1 MPLRMPTR
9 TSRFGRVTAALM
21 AASLGVAAASLDAQ
35 KPREPLPAEP
45 LGSGAEAIFP
55 VLEGWG
61 PHKDGSTVILL
72 GYYNRN
78 RSTAFDIPI
87 GPDNRIEPGGPDYG
101 QPTHFEPSQQH
112 GVFAIKVP
120 AAFGTSKL
128 TWTLR
133 VNGQESKVAFWLNPP
148 YWVDFFKNAASG
160 NEPPVVRFALDGSPF
175 TGPPLGMAQTLTGT
189 VGQPV
194 TLRLWAS
201 DVAGPREGPDAEL
214 AEIRRRTAPV
224 VDPVAIVG
232 DSVFGGA
239 ARRSDPPPRADVLV
253 HWHKYRGPGPVVF
266 APARVPVV
274 TGGDPAAVVEAST
287 TAAFSVPG
295 EYVLRAQISDESG
308 ESGGGDQCCWTTVH
322 VKVTVR

>member
-1 MPLRMPTR
+1 MSTPM
-9 TSRFGRVTAALM
+9 SRSRRVTAAALVVCG
-21 AASLGVAAASLDAQ
+21 SVIAAAAGEQ

-45 LGSGAEAIFP
+45 MGSGAEAIFP

-78 RSTAFDIPI
+78 RSTSFDIPI

-101 QPTHFEPSQQH
+101 QPTHFEPFQQH

-120 AAFGTSKL
+120 PGFGTSKL
-128 TWTLR
+128 TWTLK
-133 VNGQESKVAFWLNPP
+133 VNGQESKVTFWLNPP

-160 NEPPVVRFALDGSPF
+160 NEPPVVRFAPDGPAF
-175 TGPPLGMAQTLTGT
+175 TGPPLGFAQTLSAT
-189 VGQPV
+189 VGQPL

-201 DVAGPREGPDAEL
+201 DLAGPREGPDAEL
-214 AEIRRRTAPV
+214 AEIRRRTNPV

-232 DSVFGGA
+232 DNTFGGA
-239 ARRSDPPPRADVLV
+239 ARRSEPAPRADVLV
-253 HWHKYRGPGPVVF
+253 HWRDYRGPALVKF
-266 APARVPVV
+266 APAQVPVV
-274 TGGDPAAVVEAST
+274 TKGDPTAVVEATT
-287 TAAFSVPG
+287 TATFSRSG

-322 VKVTVR
+322 VKVTVK

>member
-1 MPLRMPTR
+1 MPTR
-9 TSRFGRVTAALM
+9 PSRVARGIAAAL
-21 AASLGVAAASLDAQ
+21 AALVVRVRPAAALVAGACLVASAVHAQ

-45 LGSGAEAIFP
+45 MGSGAEAIFP

-78 RSTAFDIPI
+78 RASSYDIPI

-112 GVFAIKVP
+112 GVFTIKVP
-120 AAFGTSKL
+120 STFGTSKL
-128 TWTLR
+128 TWTLK
-133 VNGQESKVAFWLNPP
+133 VNGQESKVTFWLNPP

-160 NEPPVVRFALDGSPF
+160 NEPPVVRFAPDGPAL
-175 TGPPLGMAQTLTGT
+175 TGPPMGFAQTLQAAVT
-189 VGQPV
+189 QPL

-214 AEIRRRTAPV
+214 AEIRRRTNPV

-239 ARRSDPPPRADVLV
+239 ARRAAPAARADVL
-253 HWHKYRGPGPVVF
+253 
-266 APARVPVV
+266 AAARVPVV
-274 TGGDPAAVVEAST
+274 TKGDPAAVVEAST
-287 TAAFSVPG
+287 TATFTVPG

-308 ESGGGDQCCWTTVH
+308 ESGGGDQCCWTTAH
-322 VKVTVR
+322 VKVTVK

>member
-1 MPLRMPTR
+1 MPTPM
-9 TSRFGRVTAALM
+9 SRCRRVTAAALVVCG
-21 AASLGVAAASLDAQ
+21 GVIAAAAGGQ

-101 QPTHFEPSQQH
+101 QPTHFEPFQQH

-120 AAFGTSKL
+120 PGFGTSKL
-128 TWTLR
+128 TWTLK
-133 VNGQESKVAFWLNPP
+133 VNGQESKVTFWLNPP

-160 NEPPVVRFALDGSPF
+160 NEPPVVRFAPDGPAL
-175 TGPPLGMAQTLTGT
+175 TGPPMGFAQTLSAT

-201 DVAGPREGPDAEL
+201 DLAGPREGPDAEL
-214 AEIRRRTAPV
+214 AEIRRAP
-224 VDPVAIVG
+224 IQW
-232 DSVFGGA
+232 SI
-239 ARRSDPPPRADVLV
+239 R
-253 HWHKYRGPGPVVF
+253 
-266 APARVPVV
+266 
-274 TGGDPAAVVEAST
+274 
-287 TAAFSVPG
+287 
-295 EYVLRAQISDESG
+295 
-308 ESGGGDQCCWTTVH
+308 
-322 VKVTVR
+322 

>member
-1 MPLRMPTR
+1 MSPLA
-9 TSRFGRVTAALM
+9 RVGAAALVACGLI
-21 AASLGVAAASLDAQ
+21 AAPLQAQ

-45 LGSGAEAIFP
+45 MGSGAESIFP

-61 PHKDGSTVILL
+61 PLKDGSTVILL

-78 RSTAFDIPI
+78 RSASYDIPI
-87 GPDNRIEPGGPDYG
+87 GTDNRIEPGGPDYG

-120 AAFGTSKL
+120 PDFGKSRL
-128 TWTLR
+128 TWTLK
-133 VNGQESKVAFWLNPP
+133 VNGQESKVSFWLNPP

-160 NEPPVVRFALDGSPF
+160 NEPPVVRVAPAGPAL
-175 TGPPLGMAQTLTGT
+175 TGPPVGFAQTLFAA

-194 TLRLWAS
+194 SLKLWVS

-214 AEIRRRTAPV
+214 AEIRRRTNPV

-232 DSVFGGA
+232 DSVFGGPTKRGQPG
-239 ARRSDPPPRADVLV
+239 ARNDVLV
-253 HWHKYRGPGPVVF
+253 HWHKYRGPGPAVF
-266 APARVPVV
+266 APARVPVA
-274 TGGDPAAVVEAST
+274 TMGEPTRVVEAAT
-287 TAAFSVPG
+287 TASFSVPG

-308 ESGGGDQCCWTTVH
+308 ESGGGDQCCWTTAH
-322 VKVTVR
+322 VKVTVK